1 MVWPFSIF
9 SCSFYIFKRIR
20 IVKYSSWIQV
30 IDTWV
35 VDISFWFNCM
45 FLDLDCQLFNLMKIF
60 LYIWFPNNLVEAIR
74 TCVYVIEN
82 WVVVNFISVNDNDDL
97 IISLPSNC
105 WQLFYTY
112 FFFWFVIPNSINP
125 NPKMNAQWNM
135 WLWQ

>member
-1 MVWPFSIF
+1 MVWPFSII